1 MVYRAQTHQGRPLPT
16 KPVKLIDREGKTDTT
31 WISIVHANTDTQSI
45 PRTTRYDMPPKKK
58 ELLEQHAMRHAC

>member
-1 MVYRAQTHQGRPLPT
+1 
-16 KPVKLIDREGKTDTT
+16 VKLIDREGKTDTT